1 MRFVANIVFFA
12 FLSGNGFAQNYTA
25 KMEVNIAKMD
35 TSTTEKSFK
44 EVYQTFESLIPL
56 DDDNW
61 LSYYWSAYAGTIY
74 GLFLKEDE
82 SQKKILKQASRYLQI
97 ADSLSPRNSEIYC
110 LKAFCLSG
118 EFVTK
123 GMTAVFSLKKKFYSY
138 LDKAGWYNINNP
150 RYYMLKGS
158 ALYASP
164 VLFGGDKKEGKE
176 LVKTS
181 LDKYNSFKPISSIHP
196 NWGKKEAE
204 QMWEYI
210 LADEAEQESDKEK

>member
-1 MRFVANIVFFA
+1 MRFIACIALFT
-12 FLSGNGFAQNYTA
+12 LLIGNSLAQGYTA

-74 GLFLKEDE
+74 GLFLEDDE
-82 SQKKILKQASRYLQI
+82 SQKKTLNQANRYLEI

-123 GMTAVFSLKKKFYSY
+123 GMSAIFSLKKKYYNY

-181 LDKYNSFKPISSIHP
+181 LEKFETFNPKSSIHP

-204 QMWEYI
+204 QMWKYI
-210 LADEAEQESDKEK
+210 LEDEKKEE

>member
-1 MRFVANIVFFA
+1 MRFLLIISICTLFV
-12 FLSGNGFAQNYTA
+12 GNGFTQGYKA
-25 KMEVNIAKMD
+25 KMELNIAKMD
-35 TSTTEKSFK
+35 TSTTEESFK
-44 EVYQTFESLIPL
+44 EVYKTFKSLIPL

-74 GLFLKEDE
+74 GLFLDNDE
-82 SQKKILKQASRYLQI
+82 TQKKTLNQAKRYLEI

-123 GMTAVFSLKKKFYSY
+123 GMTAVFSIKKKFYSY

-181 LDKYNSFKPISSIHP
+181 LEKYETFKAKSSIHP

-204 QMWEYI
+204 QMWQYI
-210 LADEAEQESDKEK
+210 LEDEQKQEE